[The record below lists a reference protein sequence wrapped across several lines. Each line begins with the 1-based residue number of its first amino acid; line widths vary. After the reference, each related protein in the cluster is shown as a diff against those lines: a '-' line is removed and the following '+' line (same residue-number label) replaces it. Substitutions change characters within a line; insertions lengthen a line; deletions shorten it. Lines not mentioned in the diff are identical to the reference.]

1 MPQSENEIKRAKEF
15 IKKTGM
21 TESQVRA
28 AAKKQGYTDKQIND
42 AIKKDRKQ
50 NNQALKESNQENF
63 KLMINNG
70 NSGSE
75 PQADDKRQKEVVNE
89 VNLVQDDVE
98 NEQIK
103 IKSEQP
109 NIYKELNYFGYD
121 IFKRDPDIFQSSS
134 VGAVDPN
141 FLIGPGDEIIINL
154 WGETEF
160 RQVLTVNREGFIFI
174 TEIGQVFVNGLNF
187 SLLESKLFRVL
198 SQSYASLDPK
208 SGKATTFLD
217 ISLGNLRPIRIQ
229 VLGEVAQPGAYTVTP
244 SATLFSSLYYFNGPT
259 NLGSLRDIRL
269 ITKLFLQLTSMI
281 IY

>member
-208 SGKATTFLD
+208 SGKATTF
-217 ISLGNLRPIRIQ
+217 
-229 VLGEVAQPGAYTVTP
+229 
-244 SATLFSSLYYFNGPT
+244 SA
-259 NLGSLRDIRL
+259 
-269 ITKLFLQLTSMI
+269 
-281 IY
+281 

>member
-70 NSGSE
+70 NSGFE

-89 VNLVQDDVE
+89 VSLVQNDVE

-134 VGAVDPN
+134 VGAVDPKL
-141 FLIGPGDEIIINL
+141 LIGPGDEIIINL

-187 SLLESKLFRVL
+187 SL
-198 SQSYASLDPK
+198 
-208 SGKATTFLD
+208 
-217 ISLGNLRPIRIQ
+217 
-229 VLGEVAQPGAYTVTP
+229 
-244 SATLFSSLYYFNGPT
+244 
-259 NLGSLRDIRL
+259 
-269 ITKLFLQLTSMI
+269 
-281 IY
+281 